1 MNKQEIL
8 KQINNAATK
17 EEMLEIIKEN
27 NLDIPEE
34 KVDLFLDKKALKDDE
49 LNNVNGGMSSS
60 DNSGDTPKFKVGDKV
75 DIAWRWDDDATI
87 MEVYDH
93 KEYYE
98 GNSKKGLQY
107 KYRVDFKN
115 FLGRLEEETYF
126 ESDLTLRKK

>member
-1 MNKQEIL
+1 MNKEEIL
-8 KQINNAATK
+8 KQINNATTK

-98 GNSKKGLQY
+98 GNSKKVYNINIELIL
-107 KYRVDFKN
+107 KTF
-115 FLGRLEEETYF
+115 
-126 ESDLTLRKK
+126 